1 MKKVLFLFAFLL
13 LGIGAMAQKVIY
25 DETNQTGVRTVVCE
39 GMNLGVSNNMDV
51 YVALAGFQYKS
62 TIRYSLAVT
71 IGSGHEVEIPND
83 SKCVLTLDNGQALE
97 LPTVAGG
104 ASVLQHVDVEMSDV
118 YQSFRRFAYYNIKA
132 KELKKIGK
140 NGIVQMDIQ
149 LSPGNYSIAF
159 NQDVLG
165 SMLTGSMSLI
175 NNMFGK

>member
-83 SKCVLTLDNGQALE
+83 SKCVLTLDNG
-97 LPTVAGG
+97 
-104 ASVLQHVDVEMSDV
+104 
-118 YQSFRRFAYYNIKA
+118 KA

>member
-1 MKKVLFLFAFLL
+1 ML
-13 LGIGAMAQKVIY
+13 
-25 DETNQTGVRTVVCE
+25 
-39 GMNLGVSNNMDV
+39 
-51 YVALAGFQYKS
+51 ALP
-62 TIRYSLAVT
+62 RRC
-71 IGSGHEVEIPND
+71 HP
-83 SKCVLTLDNGQALE
+83 
-97 LPTVAGG
+97 P
-104 ASVLQHVDVEMSDV
+104 SVLVTVV

>member
-83 SKCVLTLDNGQALE
+83 SKCVLTLDNGKALE

-104 ASVLQHVDVEMSDV
+104 ASRNTAEGHKAFQVVLADGEQIGYSDGG
-118 YQSFRRFAYYNIKA
+118 YND
-132 KELKKIGK
+132 
-140 NGIVQMDIQ
+140 N
-149 LSPGNYSIAF
+149 
-159 NQDVLG
+159 
-165 SMLTGSMSLI
+165 T
-175 NNMFGK
+175 

>member
-83 SKCVLTLDNGQALE
+83 SKCVLTLDNGKALE

-132 KELKKIGK
+132 KELKKNRQKRYRTNGYTVISRKLFHCIQPGCLGK
-140 NGIVQMDIQ
+140 YADRFYV
-149 LSPGNYSIAF
+149 
-159 NQDVLG
+159 
-165 SMLTGSMSLI
+165 I
-175 NNMFGK
+175 NK

>member
-83 SKCVLTLDNGQALE
+83 SKCVLTLDNGKALE

-118 YQSFRRFAYYNIKA
+118 YQSFRRFAYYGDSFSA
-132 KELKKIGK
+132 LC
-140 NGIVQMDIQ
+140 D
-149 LSPGNYSIAF
+149 
-159 NQDVLG
+159 
-165 SMLTGSMSLI
+165 
-175 NNMFGK
+175 NNADSAGASSAVFHRRAPADTRYGFFHAGRRYGYDADR

>member
-1 MKKVLFLFAFLL
+1 MKKVLFLFVFLL
-13 LGIGAMAQKVIY
+13 LSVGAMAQKVIY

-71 IGSGHEVEIPND
+71 IGSGHEVEILND
-83 SKCVLTLDNGQALE
+83 SKCVLTLDNGKTLE

-132 KELKKIGK
+132 KELKKISK

-149 LSPGNYSIAF
+149 LSPENYSIAF

-165 SMLTGSMSLI
+165 SMLSGSMSLI

>member
-71 IGSGHEVEIPND
+71 IGSGHEVEILND
-83 SKCVLTLDNGQALE
+83 SKCVLTLDNGKTLE

-104 ASVLQHVDVEMSDV
+104 ASVLQSDV

>member
-83 SKCVLTLDNGQALE
+83 SKCVLTLDNGKALE

-104 ASVLQHVDVEMSDV
+104 ASVLQHVDVEMSDEF
-118 YQSFRRFAYYNIKA
+118 QCIRRFDFFNIKA
-132 KELKKIGK
+132 KELKIISN
-140 NGIVQMDIQ
+140 NGIVHLFIE
-149 LSPGNYSIAF
+149 LSPDIFSIEF

>member
-71 IGSGHEVEIPND
+71 IGSGHEVEIPNSAVPSHKSAYRIPSGHGD
-83 SKCVLTLDNGQALE
+83 ASFE
-97 LPTVAGG
+97 IYAGR
-104 ASVLQHVDVEMSDV
+104 LLH
-118 YQSFRRFAYYNIKA
+118 
-132 KELKKIGK
+132 KI
-140 NGIVQMDIQ
+140 
-149 LSPGNYSIAF
+149 
-159 NQDVLG
+159 
-165 SMLTGSMSLI
+165 
-175 NNMFGK
+175 

>member
-1 MKKVLFLFAFLL
+1 M
-13 LGIGAMAQKVIY
+13 
-25 DETNQTGVRTVVCE
+25 VCE

-83 SKCVLTLDNGQALE
+83 SKCVLTLDNGKALE

-140 NGIVQMDIQ
+140 TVSYKWI
-149 LSPGNYSIAF
+149 YSYLPETIP
-159 NQDVLG
+159 LH
-165 SMLTGSMSLI
+165 STRMSWEVC
-175 NNMFGK
+175 

>member
-1 MKKVLFLFAFLL
+1 MKKVLFLFVFLL
-13 LGIGAMAQKVIY
+13 LSVGAMAQKVIY

-83 SKCVLTLDNGQALE
+83 SKCVLTLDNGKTLE

-118 YQSFRRFAYYNIKA
+118 YQSFRRFAYYNIKDR
-132 KELKKIGK
+132 KS
-140 NGIVQMDIQ
+140 V
-149 LSPGNYSIAF
+149 
-159 NQDVLG
+159 V
-165 SMLTGSMSLI
+165 
-175 NNMFGK
+175 